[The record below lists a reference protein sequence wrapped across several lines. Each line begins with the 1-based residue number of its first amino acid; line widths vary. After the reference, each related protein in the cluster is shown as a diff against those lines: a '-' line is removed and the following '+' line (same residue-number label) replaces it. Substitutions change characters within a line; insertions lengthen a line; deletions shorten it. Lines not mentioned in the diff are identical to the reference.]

1 MSDKFISTDNLAVY
15 NGLIRGDTTP
25 LEDSTPS
32 TGTSKK
38 FARADHVHPHDST
51 KVDKVTGKGLS
62 SEDFTTAEKTKLSNF
77 PDASNIVL
85 TTQKGQS
92 NGVCE
97 LDANG
102 LIPTSRFPSFVDDV
116 IEAYPVSGAT
126 ELTAG
131 WLSLTS
137 GGSAFSPETGKIY
150 ILMEATTSY
159 AVNSQFRWSGTTYIK
174 MLDGGMRPATTAEI
188 EAIVN
193 S

>member
-1 MSDKFISTDNLAVY
+1 MGDTFISTDNLAVY

-25 LEDSTPS
+25 LEDGSPS
-32 TGTSKK
+32 TGVSKK
-38 FARADHVHPHDST
+38 FARSDHVHPHDST

-62 SEDFTTAEKTKLSNF
+62 TEDFTSAEKSKLAEF
-77 PDASNIVL
+77 PSAGDVVL
-85 TTQKGQS
+85 KSQKGQAS
-92 NGVCE
+92 GVCE
-97 LDANG
+97 LDSNG
-102 LIPTSRFPSFVDDV
+102 LIPTERFPSFVDDV

-131 WLSLTS
+131 WLSRTS
-137 GGSAFSPETGKIY
+137 GGTALSPETGKIY
-150 ILMEATTSY
+150 ILMAATSTY

-193 S
+193 A